1 METIGKAFDTPLVAN
16 MANGGVTPI
25 LSKEELI
32 RVGYGAAIFP
42 AAGFLAA
49 TAALDAVYETLRR
62 TGSTADLD
70 VPLYKSEERRVG
82 KECVRSCRSR
92 GSPYPLTKKK
102 KTTKQ

>member
-1 METIGKAFDTPLVAN
+1 

-70 VPLYKSEERRVG
+70 VPLYPFADMNRLMGFEEVRSEEHTSELQSLMRTSYAVF
-82 KECVRSCRSR
+82 C
-92 GSPYPLTKKK
+92 LKK
-102 KTTKQ
+102 KTNKQQTLQN